1 MQKAAYHTRLFLFQF
16 CENTL
21 GELFKITILNKGGNA
36 PEPDAQKRSLQKYER
51 GRKLRPLYGCLLA
64 GDYSRLP
71 KNCNKNMNK
80 FTKSRYSCNAP
91 KIADFS
97 NQAAS
102 PCWAC
107 AMYVV
112 LMFCVSYAVR
122 PAKIKTPKA
131 EIAKWMAGDPRK

>member
-21 GELFKITILNKGGNA
+21 GELFKITILNKGATPQNQMLKNA
-36 PEPDAQKRSLQKYER
+36 HSKNTKGAANCD
-51 GRKLRPLYGCLLA
+51 PLYGCLLA

-97 NQAAS
+97 NQATS

-107 AMYVV
+107 AMYVF

-131 EIAKWMAGDPRK
+131 EIAKWMAGEPRK